1 VRFQPEDPLF
11 ADLAGPLRRSTTQ
24 ALPESHV
31 DAVRADAFLSGGPL
45 AGLSLVATSAF
56 CAPGVVAASPRDGV
70 FPNPKGPGF
79 CDTVPEAFRTRDEAW
94 PIIAAQFHAEQ
105 RDFSI
110 AAPGDPPE
118 SVADSRLF
126 IAAALEEMVDAYV
139 RLAP

>member
-1 VRFQPEDPLF
+1 
-11 ADLAGPLRRSTTQ
+11 
-24 ALPESHV
+24 V

-45 AGLSLVATSAF
+45 AGLFLVATSSF
-56 CAPGVVAASPRDGV
+56 CAPGVVAASSRDGV
-70 FPNPKGPGF
+70 FPNPGGSGF
-79 CDTVPEAFRTRDEAW
+79 CDTVPEAFRTRDEGW